1 MSKNTKLH
9 IEYLEKWI
17 PNCVDDIN
25 DLHCIFELK
34 FIKFIDKE
42 ISQIIALSTYTIAY
56 TDNLLI
62 ITFQKC
68 DFINKQTKQRKV
80 LSEEQI
86 KEAFNHKQKIKLNVA
101 NRNGEIVKIYE
112 FNDCELNCITDNV
125 YDYRLDMNTNRTSC
139 LVFTYASKNV
149 INKNDLIEKLS

>member
-1 MSKNTKLH
+1 MCKNTKLH

-17 PNCVDDIN
+17 PNCVDNID
-25 DLHCIFELK
+25 DLHCIFE
-34 FIKFIDKE
+34 IEFIDKE
-42 ISQIIALSTYTIAY
+42 IGRIIALSTYTIAY

-86 KEAFNHKQKIKLNVA
+86 KEAFNHKQKIKLNVYD
-101 NRNGEIVKIYE
+101 RTGEIVKIYE

-125 YDYRLDMNTNRTSC
+125 YDYRLDINTNRTSC

-149 INKNDLIEKLS
+149 INKNDNNYYG

>member
-1 MSKNTKLH
+1 MCKNTKLH

-17 PNCVDDIN
+17 SNCTDDID
-25 DLHCIFELK
+25 DLHSIYEK
-34 FIKFIDKE
+34 EFIDKE
-42 ISQIIALSTYTIAY
+42 ITRIIALSTYTIAY

-86 KEAFNHKQKIKLNVA
+86 KEAFNHKQKIKLNVYD
-101 NRNGEIVKIYE
+101 RTGEIVKTYE

-139 LVFTYASKNV
+139 LIFTYASKNV
-149 INKNDLIEKLS
+149 INKNNNNYYG

>member
-1 MSKNTKLH
+1 MGKNTKLH

-17 PNCVDDIN
+17 PNCVDDID
-25 DLHCIFELK
+25 DLHCIFE
-34 FIKFIDKE
+34 IEFIDKE
-42 ISQIIALSTYTIAY
+42 IGRIIALSTYTIAY

-86 KEAFNHKQKIKLNVA
+86 KEAFNHKQKIKLNVYD
-101 NRNGEIVKIYE
+101 RTGEIVKIYE

-139 LVFTYASKNV
+139 LVFTYASKNAT
-149 INKNDLIEKLS
+149 NKNDYYG